1 MLSFR
6 TKSVKSNH
14 WNIFY
19 LLNDLFNEKTQ
30 NIGKMNERKKGK
42 PLQQPLV
49 FCHLTC
55 HIDEKQQIMLN
66 YRTESKLSIQIFIS
80 IP

>member
-19 LLNDLFNEKTQ
+19 LLNDLFNEKNT
-30 NIGKMNERKKGK
+30 KYWENE
-42 PLQQPLV
+42 
-49 FCHLTC
+49 
-55 HIDEKQQIMLN
+55 
-66 YRTESKLSIQIFIS
+66 
-80 IP
+80 

>member
-1 MLSFR
+1 MIYSM
-6 TKSVKSNH
+6 K
-14 WNIFY
+14 
-19 LLNDLFNEKTQ
+19 KTQ

-55 HIDEKQQIMLN
+55 RIGEKQQNMLN
-66 YRTESKLSIQIFIS
+66 YRTESK
-80 IP
+80 